1 MPKSELKNHRG
12 AVTPERRKQ
21 IITAINRSNVSG
33 KGAAFLWDKENGREW
48 SVRPRTVKTQAACW
62 SDFSRA
68 FFQARGVNS
77 ATVRFVARGRRS
89 KMSFKYACGSTPCI
103 RQLAIK
109 V

>member
-1 MPKSELKNHRG
+1 MAKPAGHFPPHIPNQN
-12 AVTPERRKQ
+12 V
-21 IITAINRSNVSG
+21 INRILISLLVSG

-77 ATVRFVARGRRS
+77 ATVWFVARGRRS